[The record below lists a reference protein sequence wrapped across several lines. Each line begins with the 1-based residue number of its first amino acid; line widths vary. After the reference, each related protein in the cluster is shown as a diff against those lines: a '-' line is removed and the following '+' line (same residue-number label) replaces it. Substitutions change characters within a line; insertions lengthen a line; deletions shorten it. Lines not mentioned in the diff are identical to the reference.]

1 MGRWTSAVP
10 EAQVP
15 AGKGRASKVLI
26 NDYHLRKITRSLT
39 AVMPGWLIVIGR
51 VRLAPRSATA

>member
-1 MGRWTSAVP
+1 VP